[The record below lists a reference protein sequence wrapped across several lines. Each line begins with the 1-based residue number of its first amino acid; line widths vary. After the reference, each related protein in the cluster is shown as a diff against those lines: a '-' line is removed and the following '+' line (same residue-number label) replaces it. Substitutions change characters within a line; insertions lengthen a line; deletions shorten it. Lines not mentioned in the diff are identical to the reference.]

1 MTVPEHDPFWN
12 PLASF
17 MFSSTTEPVAALQ
30 SVPLTTCTV
39 WPPIAP
45 QAAATG
51 VVGVGEGD
59 VEVEDVPLLPPQAVD
74 NARAPQRILLVAFM
88 RSGRQRVDGMRKR
101 RSAPGRE
108 HAGLHICQQL
118 VARVRDVEIA
128 HRQLPDPILRR
139 ERRRAFLHRE

>member
-51 VVGVGEGD
+51 VVGAGEGD
-59 VEVEDVPLLPPQAVD
+59 VEVDDELLPPPHAAD
-74 NARAPQRILLVAFM
+74 TAKTPHRILLVAFM

-108 HAGLHICQQL
+108 HASLHIRQQL
-118 VARVRDVEIA
+118 VARVGDVEIA
-128 HRQLPDPILRR
+128 HGQL
-139 ERRRAFLHRE
+139 